1 MAALDPGLAIDRAA
15 LTRSSLL
22 PLGGRRGDA
31 FLIGLRTDLGTVEVV
46 TPAATSGF
54 SYTIPLREPSVK
66 LHWSGSGN
74 VAQPLDRSTPG
85 FHHLGDLTIRVRRL
99 DPTMDPTAPR
109 SDAAAL
115 EARYT
120 SFSTVVASAP
130 HPADSGAD
138 GGLVAS
144 RDGSSASMDVTT
156 QLRPRCAF
164 QCHTQIPPSSLPPLN
179 TNAARL

>member
-1 MAALDPGLAIDRAA
+1 
-15 LTRSSLL
+15 
-22 PLGGRRGDA
+22 
-31 FLIGLRTDLGTVEVV
+31 
-46 TPAATSGF
+46 
-54 SYTIPLREPSVK
+54 
-66 LHWSGSGN
+66 
-74 VAQPLDRSTPG
+74 
-85 FHHLGDLTIRVRRL
+85 L

-179 TNAARL
+179 INAASL